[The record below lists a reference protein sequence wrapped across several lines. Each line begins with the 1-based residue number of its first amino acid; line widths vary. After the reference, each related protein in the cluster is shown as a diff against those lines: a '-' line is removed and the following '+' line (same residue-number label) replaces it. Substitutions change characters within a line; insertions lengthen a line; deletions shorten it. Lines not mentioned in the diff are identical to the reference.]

1 MPRPDPDSGIFLFTL
16 VMAAG
21 EPGLGENA
29 ETMSGYADQVFA
41 EGDVAEAVDWYS
53 RVVEGGEPEFGP
65 RAALMIGVALADDD
79 IEAVQAALR
88 YAADRGAAEVAEMA
102 ARNLQVL
109 DDHGIA
115 PRTAPATVDEV
126 VGLAALG
133 RGRLWSSADDL
144 DGPVEA
150 FEIAAGSSVS
160 AIAAE
165 GLAFLGSALMM
176 GGEHGAAV
184 EVLERA
190 VASGQT
196 RFGAMAGVDLAM
208 ILVDR
213 GERDRAL
220 ALLRQARHS
229 GDLAGTMA
237 AVNLGTMLARRFGDV
252 AGGIAELRR
261 AAADE
266 APLIAAGGLFNLATL
281 LEENGNRAAA
291 KQAYRDAAELRQPM
305 FSGKAARNLALLL
318 RGEMDVEGE
327 RAAYRLA
334 AEVGDPDDQAD
345 AHRMLLMLGA
355 LSDLATAPG
364 NGAGSQDEPS

>member
-1 MPRPDPDSGIFLFTL
+1 MPRPAPDSGIFLFTL
-16 VMAAG
+16 VMAVA

-29 ETMSGYADQVFA
+29 EVMSRYADQVFA
-41 EGDVAEAVDWYS
+41 KGDVAEAVDWYS
-53 RVVEGGEPEFGP
+53 RIVEGGEPEFGS
-65 RAALMIGVALADDD
+65 RAALMIGVALVDDD
-79 IEAVQAALR
+79 IEAAQAALG
-88 YAADRGAAEVAEMA
+88 YAADRGVGEVAEMA
-102 ARNLQVL
+102 ARNFQVL

-144 DGPVEA
+144 EGAVEA
-150 FEIAAGSSVS
+150 FEVAAGSSVS

-176 GGEHGAAV
+176 RGEHGAAV

-190 VASGQT
+190 VASGHR
-196 RFGAMAGVDLAM
+196 RFGSMAGVDLAM

-220 ALLRQARHS
+220 ALLRQAQHAE
-229 GDLAGTMA
+229 DLAGTMA
-237 AVNLGTMLARRFGDV
+237 IVNLGTMLARYFGDV
-252 AGGIAELRR
+252 EGGIAELRR

-266 APLIAAGGLFNLATL
+266 ALLIAAGGLFNLATL
-281 LEENGNRAAA
+281 LEENGDRAGA

-305 FSGKAARNLALLL
+305 FSGKAALNLALLL
-318 RGEMDVEGE
+318 RGQMDIEGE

-334 AEVGDPDDQAD
+334 AEVGDSGDQAG
-345 AHRMLLMLGA
+345 AHRMLLMLDA
-355 LSDLATAPG
+355 LSDST
-364 NGAGSQDEPS
+364 